1 MSERAIWRV
10 EDLEVF
16 RRAYRLSLEVHR
28 ASLEFPR
35 IEQFALADQV
45 RRSSKSICANLAEG
59 FAKQG
64 YSAAEYRRYLLAA
77 IGSSDETQLW
87 LRYCIDLEYLEDVT
101 GQEVDRRLHRD
112 QPHVAGSPCELDSFF
127 LIPGSWLLVPGRGS
141 GAFRRPMKRRREAA
155 WRYRKCE
162 C

>member
-1 MSERAIWRV
+1 MSEQGVRQV

-28 ASLEFPR
+28 ARLEFPR
-35 IEQFALADQV
+35 IEQYALADQI

-87 LRYCIDLEYLEDVT
+87 LRYCIDLGYLEGVV
-101 GQEVDRRLHRD
+101 GRRWMAEYVEISRML
-112 QPHVAGSPCELDSFF
+112 QGLYA
-127 LIPGSWLLVPGRGS
+127 SWS
-141 GAFRRPMKRRREAA
+141 RPS
-155 WRYRKCE
+155 
-162 C
+162 

>member
-1 MSERAIWRV
+1 MSERAIQRV

-16 RRAYRLSLEVHR
+16 RRAYRLSLDIHR
-28 ASLEFPR
+28 ASLGFPR

-45 RRSSKSICANLAEG
+45 RRSSKSIGANLAEG

-87 LRYCIDLEYLEDVT
+87 LRYCIDLGYVEDVE
-101 GQEVDRRLHRD
+101 GRRWSEGYIEISRMLRGLH
-112 QPHVAGSPCELDSFF
+112 A
-127 LIPGSWLLVPGRGS
+127 SWSRS
-141 GAFRRPMKRRREAA
+141 S
-155 WRYRKCE
+155 
-162 C
+162 